1 MLTSTLFASKC
12 PKLIAPAMNTN
23 IYDNP
28 ILEDNLLKLK
38 KYGYGI
44 IEPACGYL
52 DCGDTGLG
60 KLIGEDILI
69 NRFYII

>member
-1 MLTSTLFASKC
+1 
-12 PKLIAPAMNTN
+12 MNTN
-23 IYDNP
+23 MYDNP

-52 DCGDTGLG
+52 ECGDTGLG

-69 NRFYII
+69 NRF